1 MSPVTERT
9 RIALVNDY
17 EIVVEGL
24 ARVLEPF
31 AERIEIVEI
40 NARERVDTVVDVA
53 LYDTFAQP
61 KPDDEDVSRLV
72 ANPLNRHV
80 AVFTWKMDDD
90 LIEAALAR
98 GARGYF
104 PKSLAAADLVDGLER
119 VAAGESVVHGARAR
133 VRSGPAVDW
142 PGRALGISDRESE
155 ILALITQGK
164 SNADIALLAHLSPNT
179 IKTHIR
185 TLYSKI
191 GAVNRV
197 DAVLWG
203 SDHGFRPDHQSVRLT
218 QGDVGSPAR
227 PGTIGGRSVDG

>member
-1 MSPVTERT
+1 MST
-9 RIALVNDY
+9 RADRVRVALVNDY
-17 EIVVEGL
+17 EIVVQGL

-31 AERIEIVEI
+31 GDRIEIVEL
-40 NARERVDTVVDVA
+40 NARARVDAPVDVA

-61 KPDDEDVSRLV
+61 EPDDEDVSRLV

-80 AVFTWKMDDD
+80 AVFTWKMDQE
-90 LIEAALAR
+90 LIDAALGR
-98 GARGYF
+98 GASGYF
-104 PKSLAAADLVDGLER
+104 PKSLGAGDLVDGLER
-119 VAAGESVVHGARAR
+119 VAAGECVVHGARSR
-133 VRSGPAVDW
+133 VRSGAGVDW

-164 SNADIALLAHLSPNT
+164 SNADIAVLTYLSPNT
-179 IKTHIR
+179 IKTHIK

-203 SDHGFRPDHQSVRLT
+203 ADHGFRPDHQSVRL
-218 QGDVGSPAR
+218 AR
-227 PGTIGGRSVDG
+227 AEDGPRA

>member
-1 MSPVTERT
+1 MTSDATRI

-24 ARVLEPF
+24 ARVLEPY
-31 AERIEIVEI
+31 ADRVEIVEI
-40 NARERVDTVVDVA
+40 NARERVDTIVDVA

-72 ANPLNRHV
+72 CNPLNRHV

-90 LIEAALAR
+90 LIEAAVAR

-104 PKSLAAADLVDGLER
+104 PKSLPTADLVDGLER
-119 VAAGESVVHGARAR
+119 VAAGESVIHRARAR
-133 VRSGPAVDW
+133 VRSGPGVEW
-142 PGRALGISDRESE
+142 PGRSLGISDRESE

-197 DAVLWG
+197 DAVIWG
-203 SDHGFRPDHQSVRLT
+203 TDHGFRPDHQSVRLS
-218 QGDVGSPAR
+218 QAE
-227 PGTIGGRSVDG
+227 DGPRA

>member
-1 MSPVTERT
+1 MTSDATRI

-24 ARVLEPF
+24 ARVLEPY
-31 AERIEIVEI
+31 ADRVEIVEI
-40 NARERVDTVVDVA
+40 NARERVDTIVDVA

-72 ANPLNRHV
+72 GNPLNRHV

-90 LIEAALAR
+90 LIEAAVAR

-104 PKSLAAADLVDGLER
+104 PKSLPTVDLVDGLER
-119 VAAGESVVHGARAR
+119 VAAGESVIHGARAR
-133 VRSGPAVDW
+133 VRSGPGVEW
-142 PGRALGISDRESE
+142 PGRSLGISDRESE

-197 DAVLWG
+197 DAVIWG
-203 SDHGFRPDHQSVRLT
+203 TDHGFRPDHQSVRLS
-218 QGDVGSPAR
+218 QAE
-227 PGTIGGRSVDG
+227 DGPRA